1 MRDIQRRIPMKIK
14 QILKSQNNEVNKVKI
29 LDKLKNALFEEE
41 YVEVEEKKDKKEK
54 PIAKKI
60 VLPEPR
66 RERREEAV
74 FEEDEVK
81 EELPKEEKKT
91 FKFPAI
97 SEDDFVDIRE
107 KTPTRVEEKP
117 KPVER
122 REVPQDFHPA
132 YPPYWMQIQFYI
144 LLQKPWQSCWLE
156 W

>member
-1 MRDIQRRIPMKIK
+1 M
-14 QILKSQNNEVNKVKI
+14 KI

-60 VLPEPR
+60 VLPETR

-132 YPPYWMQIQFYI
+132 YPPYCCILPPSGRLHRHGYKQFSHFSLRHAFSSIYRSASA
-144 LLQKPWQSCWLE
+144 KAG
-156 W
+156 

>member
-1 MRDIQRRIPMKIK
+1 M
-14 QILKSQNNEVNKVKI
+14 KI

-81 EELPKEEKKT
+81 EELPKEE
-91 FKFPAI
+91 F
-97 SEDDFVDIRE
+97 
-107 KTPTRVEEKP
+107 
-117 KPVER
+117 
-122 REVPQDFHPA
+122 
-132 YPPYWMQIQFYI
+132 
-144 LLQKPWQSCWLE
+144 
-156 W
+156 